1 MTSGPQLIATLLII
15 KPRAVKRHLPKIVKK
30 IIQEGFRVI
39 AMKFKILPDED
50 IQYILKTDENMV
62 IIHNIRLFLY

>member
-1 MTSGPQLIATLLII
+1 MTSGPQLITTLLII

-62 IIHNIRLFLY
+62 IIHNIRLLLY